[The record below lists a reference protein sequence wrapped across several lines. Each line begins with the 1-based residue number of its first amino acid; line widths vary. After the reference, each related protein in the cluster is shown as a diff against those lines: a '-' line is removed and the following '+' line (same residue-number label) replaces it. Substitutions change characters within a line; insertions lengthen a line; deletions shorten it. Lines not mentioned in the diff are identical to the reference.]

1 MKLSGKAIK
10 AEDSDKNKVFK
21 LLDLDEFIKETT
33 GKNAEDA
40 KSKKEMEDAKRID
53 RSNPDEYL
61 KVLQLNPFA
70 DADDTMF
77 LDEYDI
83 IPSIFGSG
91 KLLGV
96 PVPYLQTGHGILLLT
111 TLLAG
116 FVYAPGNP
124 LTEFPLEIRN
134 FLKSGLAVTYAI
146 NSVLAVLAFFNA
158 KSKNLP
164 AIFWFFKTF
173 LLGGVAYYEITQSKD
188 PRKLNVDGRM
198 EENNRQSKRRRDRS

>member
-1 MKLSGKAIK
+1 MEDMFGLGNEQLRELLEQELPIPREDLITGYYYLDHYYRYHQFTIIITLGKAIK

-83 IPSIFGSG
+83 LPSIFGSG
-91 KLLGV
+91 KILGI
-96 PVPYLQTGHGILLLT
+96 PVPFLQTGHGILLLT

-124 LTEFPLEIRN
+124 LTFCI
-134 FLKSGLAVTYAI
+134 
-146 NSVLAVLAFFNA
+146 
-158 KSKNLP
+158 
-164 AIFWFFKTF
+164 
-173 LLGGVAYYEITQSKD
+173 
-188 PRKLNVDGRM
+188 
-198 EENNRQSKRRRDRS
+198 